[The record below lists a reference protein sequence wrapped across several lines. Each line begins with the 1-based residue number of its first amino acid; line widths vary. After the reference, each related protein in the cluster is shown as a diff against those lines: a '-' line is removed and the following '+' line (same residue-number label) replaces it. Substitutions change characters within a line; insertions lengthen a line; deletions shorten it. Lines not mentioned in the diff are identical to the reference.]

1 MISEFRDNYFFLSN
15 FYTAPVIFDGIKF
28 DNNEA
33 AFQAQKCLDPDKRK
47 MFSGMSPSNAKKM
60 GRRVKLRPDW
70 EDVKVDLMRKII
82 YAKFTQ
88 NPYLATKLLDTG
100 NEELVEGND
109 WGDKI
114 WGKVNGEGQNLLGQ
128 ILMEIREQIKE
139 KVRD

>member
-1 MISEFRDNYFFLSN
+1 MISEFRDKYFFLSN
-15 FYTAPVIFDGIKF
+15 FYKAPVIFDVVRY

-33 AFQAQKCLDPDKRK
+33 AFQAQKCLNPEERK
-47 MFSGMSPSNAKKM
+47 MFSGMNPSDAKKM

-70 EDVKVDLMRKII
+70 EDVKVDLMSKIV

-88 NPYLATKLLDTG
+88 NPYLATQLLDTKD
-100 NEELVEGND
+100 EELVEGND

-128 ILMEIREQIKE
+128 ILMETREQIKE
-139 KVRD
+139 KVRG